1 MIINMEI
8 NCFKLL
14 KYLLHQQ
21 TMEKCILLLC
31 NQDKLMHIVGNIDL
45 LERGRILLLSMRIK
59 TVNEIISLQ
68 NINKPK
74 LGIIC

>member
-1 MIINMEI
+1 
-8 NCFKLL
+8 
-14 KYLLHQQ
+14 
-21 TMEKCILLLC
+21 
-31 NQDKLMHIVGNIDL
+31 MHIVGNIDL

-59 TVNEIISLQ
+59 IANEIISLQ